1 MFVSSKGK
9 WELQTLVCR
18 KVHTDNI
25 FYCLVTTEG
34 KISPLIKQKF
44 VKKRVAQKDM
54 GDSENIYL
62 FGCFFFPYVAK
73 VH

>member
-1 MFVSSKGK
+1 MFVSSKRK

-25 FYCLVTTEG
+25 VYCLVTTEG
-34 KISPLIKQKF
+34 KISSLIKQKF
-44 VKKRVAQKDM
+44 VRKRVTRKGM
-54 GDSENIYL
+54 WDSENIYL
-62 FGCFFFPYVAK
+62 FGFFFPYVAK